1 MNDTVAQTTRVE
13 SNEVQRWTAKR
24 KAAAVLDIVK
34 GKTTPAQLARQHGTL
49 TVAQIEQWVD
59 DFLAGGEEHLR
70 SHPRDME
77 ARHEAEMKKLYAKI
91 GEQSLHIDV
100 FKKAHRIG
108 GVEWPDG
115 IW

>member
-1 MNDTVAQTTRVE
+1 MSDKVAETTTVE

-24 KAAAVLDIVK
+24 KAAAVLDVIK
-34 GKTTPAQLARQHGTL
+34 SKTTPAQLARQHGTL

-70 SHPRDME
+70 AHPRDLE

-100 FKKAHRIG
+100 LKKTHRIC
-108 GVEWPDG
+108 GVELPDG
-115 IW
+115 IS